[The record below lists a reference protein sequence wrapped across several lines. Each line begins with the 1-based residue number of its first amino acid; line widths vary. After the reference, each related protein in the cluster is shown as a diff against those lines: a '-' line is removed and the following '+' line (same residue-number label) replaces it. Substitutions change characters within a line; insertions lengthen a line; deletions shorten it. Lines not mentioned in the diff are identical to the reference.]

1 MRFIEEVCNLFDVE
15 VLCDIEPV
23 DPANE
28 ADVRYNP
35 VIAIGARAELGAG
48 LVHYVMTPWFKDET
62 ELNYFCER
70 NIEKFRAASTAC
82 DEGAAVPDATD
93 WV

>member
-48 LVHYVMTPWFKDET
+48 LVHYVMTPWFSTEQELDDFLSLHIDSLRMYTET
-62 ELNYFCER
+62 DAPVP
-70 NIEKFRAASTAC
+70 NI
-82 DEGAAVPDATD
+82 TD
-93 WV
+93 WTLV